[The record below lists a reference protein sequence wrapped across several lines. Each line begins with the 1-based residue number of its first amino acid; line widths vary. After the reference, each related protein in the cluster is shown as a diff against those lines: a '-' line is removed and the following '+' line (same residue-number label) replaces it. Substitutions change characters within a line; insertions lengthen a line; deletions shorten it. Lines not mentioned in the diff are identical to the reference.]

1 MNTMYNTMIQLK
13 KKKWNKKSRDDFYYI
28 KRSEKKTDFFFVLV
42 GVVMGLMVDVVYK
55 KITQYH

>member
-13 KKKWNKKSRDDFYYI
+13 KKNEIKKAEMTFITLRGV
-28 KRSEKKTDFFFVLV
+28 KRKRIFFFVLV